1 MSVSQLERIL
11 EPEVMDTVEEAR
23 DYDAMDHVE
32 VNRVFVTDLL
42 AAGFQGDDTLDLGT
56 GTARI
61 PIELCQRDEDCRVMA
76 VDLAAHMLDL
86 ARYNVEIAGLIER
99 IQLEKIDAKGLPF
112 QDEMFGCVMSNSI
125 VHHIPDPRVA
135 LQEAHRVLAPG
146 GLIFVRDLMR
156 PLDEATLRSLVET
169 YAGDENEH
177 QQKMFADS
185 LHAALDLGEIR
196 DLVASL
202 GYPAETVQANSDRH
216 WTWSARKPR

>member
-23 DYDAMDHVE
+23 DYDAMDHAE